1 MGLSRPGEA
10 GEPRPWRR
18 NHWEIC
24 CWRECMLSRD
34 PGIGRGRPVHRTAR
48 GAPRSRRSSRTRPR
62 AGSRER
68 GPLRP
73 PAVQRRGRL
82 DRARIRRC
90 QDNGEA
96 FERRTAADRGRDAAG
111 SARRPAHRGRDA
123 GSGSHGH
130 RAGGVDACGQRR
142 RGRGRGV
149 AGHLVPGCRRR
160 RGAEPRL
167 HVGGAGAGR
176 GGHPAVSRGRPRRAT
191 RRDRTRN
198 GRGPRSCHGAQR
210 RDDRRGR
217 AHREVIHRVRSV
229 LHLDG
234 RASGRT

>member
-1 MGLSRPGEA
+1 
-10 GEPRPWRR
+10 
-18 NHWEIC
+18 
-24 CWRECMLSRD
+24 MLSRD

-48 GAPRSRRSSRTRPR
+48 GTPRSRRSSRTRTR

-73 PAVQRRGRL
+73 SAVQRRGRL
-82 DRARIRRC
+82 DCARVRGC

-96 FERRTAADRGRDAAG
+96 FQRRTAADRGRDAAG
-111 SARRPAHRGRDA
+111 RARRLAHRGRDA
-123 GSGSHGH
+123 GPRSHGR

-142 RGRGRGV
+142 GGRGRGA

-167 HVGGAGAGR
+167 HVGGAGPGR
-176 GGHPAVSRGRPRRAT
+176 GGHPAVSRGRPCRAT
-191 RRDRTRN
+191 RRDRIRN
-198 GRGPRSCHGAQR
+198 RRGPRSCHGAQR
-210 RDDRRGR
+210 RDERRGR
-217 AHREVIHRVRSV
+217 AHREVVHRVRSV

-234 RASGRT
+234 RPSGGT